1 MRLGDSAKGA
11 QMALTLARNR
21 FGRILLHLIC
31 LAHDRKWRWHW
42 AGIRREVHTQD

>member
-11 QMALTLARNR
+11 QMALMLARNR
-21 FGRILLHLIC
+21 FGRIALHLIC